1 VNRTHAVRPEDEEF
15 DAMTKSSA
23 IGILVRAAAPAALL
37 MFSTPV
43 IAQTVDHA
51 PVDLPDAQ
59 LMAQDKAGSES
70 WTYVN
75 PSVNFTTYRNVI
87 VDAASVYTGPD
98 AQFDHVSPEERDQY
112 AAIMTGELQSDIT
125 KAFPP
130 PSGPPSANTLR
141 LNVILLGVQK
151 TVGGVATAT
160 RATPIGLGL
169 NVFKSLT
176 GKKGTLTGSVLLA
189 VEGYNA
195 KTGELLFTAVRR
207 RTPNPLD
214 IPATLSTT
222 DTVKAVA
229 RDFANDAVL
238 KLQNMM
244 GAP

>member
-1 VNRTHAVRPEDEEF
+1 
-15 DAMTKSSA
+15 MTKRSA
-23 IGILVRAAAPAALL
+23 IGAIVRAAAPAAIL
-37 MFSTPV
+37 MLATPA
-43 IAQTVDHA
+43 IAQTQDHA

-59 LMAQDKAGSES
+59 LMSQDKAGSES

-75 PSVNFTTYRNVI
+75 PSVNFTTYRKVI
-87 VDAASVYTGPD
+87 VEPTSVYTGPD
-98 AQFDHVSPEERDQY
+98 AQFDHVSQEERDQY
-112 AAIMTGELQSDIT
+112 AAIMTGELQSEIA

-130 PSGPPSANTLR
+130 PSGPPTANTLR
-141 LNVILLGVQK
+141 LNVVLLGAQK

-176 GKKGTLTGSVLLA
+176 GKKGTLTGSLLFA

-195 KTGELLFTAVRR
+195 KSGELLFTAVRR
-207 RTPNPLD
+207 RTPDPLD

-229 RDFANDAVL
+229 RDFADAAVL

-244 GAP
+244 GVSAP

>member
-1 VNRTHAVRPEDEEF
+1 
-15 DAMTKSSA
+15 MIKGSA
-23 IGILVRAAAPAALL
+23 IRVLVRVAAPAALL
-37 MFSTPV
+37 MFATPV

-51 PVDLPDAQ
+51 PVGLPDAQ

-87 VDAASVYTGPD
+87 VDPTSVYTGPD
-98 AQFDHVSPEERDQY
+98 AQFDDISQADRDKY
-112 AAIMTGELQSDIT
+112 AAIMTGELQSDIG
-125 KAFPP
+125 KAFPT
-130 PSGPPSANTLR
+130 PSGPPRADTLR
-141 LNVILLGVQK
+141 LRVVLLGAQK

-214 IPATLSTT
+214 LPATLSTT

-229 RDFANDAVL
+229 KDFANDAVL

>member
-1 VNRTHAVRPEDEEF
+1 MIKR
-15 DAMTKSSA
+15 SA
-23 IGILVRAAAPAALL
+23 IRVLARAAAPAALL
-37 MFSTPV
+37 MFAAPA

-59 LMAQDKAGSES
+59 LMSQDKAGSES
-70 WTYVN
+70 WTYVD
-75 PSVNFTTYRNVI
+75 PSVNFTTYRHVI
-87 VDAASVYTGPD
+87 VDPTSVYTGPD
-98 AQFDHVSPEERDQY
+98 AQFDNVSQEDRDQY
-112 AAIMTGELQSDIT
+112 AAIITGELQSDIGR
-125 KAFPP
+125 AFPAP
-130 PSGPPSANTLR
+130 PGPPTANTLR
-141 LNVILLGVQK
+141 LRVVLLGVQK

-244 GAP
+244 GVSAP

>member
-1 VNRTHAVRPEDEEF
+1 
-15 DAMTKSSA
+15 MTKRLA
-23 IGILVRAAAPAALL
+23 IGVLTGVVGSAALL
-37 MFSTPV
+37 MFATPAM
-43 IAQTVDHA
+43 AQTVDHA

-59 LMAQDKAGSES
+59 MMSQDKSGSES

-87 VDAASVYTGPD
+87 VERTSIYTGPD
-98 AQFDHVSPEERDQY
+98 AQFDNVSPEDRDQY
-112 AAIMTGELQSDIT
+112 AAIMTGELQSDIG

-130 PSGPPSANTLR
+130 PSGPPTANTLR
-141 LNVILLGVQK
+141 LNVVLLGVQK

-176 GKKGTLTGSVLLA
+176 GKKGTLTGSLLIA